1 MNTELKSIKLRT
13 RKNLQETAEQREKPV
28 PVPSKRGM
36 ALLRADRLIR
46 DLAVV
51 GALFLTVL
59 AVRGASAPQAQS
71 VFSAL
76 KASANMQWDESLGQL
91 SFVGGWLPESVQAV
105 WNQKDSLMV
114 FAPAAGQTVHTWS
127 QTEPYVEWQ
136 TDVADVRCAADGQVM
151 SVAHGLDEERIVRI
165 RHENGVE
172 TVYGNLAECFVQEGD
187 SVASGQIFARVLEG
201 KPLAFELRRD
211 GRSIDPRGRL
221 MPLDE

>member
-1 MNTELKSIKLRT
+1 M
-13 RKNLQETAEQREKPV
+13 
-28 PVPSKRGM
+28 
-36 ALLRADRLIR
+36 
-46 DLAVV
+46 
-51 GALFLTVL
+51 
-59 AVRGASAPQAQS
+59 
-71 VFSAL
+71 
-76 KASANMQWDESLGQL
+76 
-91 SFVGGWLPESVQAV
+91 
-105 WNQKDSLMV
+105 
-114 FAPAAGQTVHTWS
+114 
-127 QTEPYVEWQ
+127 EWQ

>member
-91 SFVGGWLPESVQAV
+91 SFVGGWLPESVQADRRCMPGRKRSRM
-105 WNQKDSLMV
+105 WNGR
-114 FAPAAGQTVHTWS
+114 PTWR
-127 QTEPYVEWQ
+127 T
-136 TDVADVRCAADGQVM
+136 CAAP
-151 SVAHGLDEERIVRI
+151 RTVR
-165 RHENGVE
+165 
-172 TVYGNLAECFVQEGD
+172 
-187 SVASGQIFARVLEG
+187 
-201 KPLAFELRRD
+201 
-211 GRSIDPRGRL
+211 
-221 MPLDE
+221 